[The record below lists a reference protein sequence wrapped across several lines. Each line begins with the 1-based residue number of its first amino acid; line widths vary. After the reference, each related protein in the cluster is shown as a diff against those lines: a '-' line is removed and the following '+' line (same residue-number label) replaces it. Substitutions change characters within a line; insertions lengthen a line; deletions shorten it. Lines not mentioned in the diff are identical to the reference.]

1 MQICSWCLQHNTTTI
16 HKCVWYLCSVMWP
29 DAAKH
34 NLSIEKQKGKSIPEI
49 NFEQCEIQVSLLR
62 ANSSTIP
69 FLFSA
74 PEGQN
79 TLSLGEIF
87 WTSSFTCWGSC
98 KLSIYESPHQKC
110 ISFTQTLES
119 QMYLCAIT
127 VVYIIGMNY
136 EPWSISFATSG
147 TSTVSAGFAAWQSPF
162 VSTHLRSPTFTYLL
176 MNLYS
181 QSVSASSSVAFSPSK
196 SPVKSFSSNDIFA
209 NALLVSLPAKRAY
222 GPPGP

>member
-1 MQICSWCLQHNTTTI
+1 MQICSWCLQHKTTTM
-16 HKCVWYLCSVMWP
+16 HDCVWYLCSVMWP

-49 NFEQCEIQVSLLR
+49 NFKQWTVQQYHFFFLLLKVK
-62 ANSSTIP
+62 I
-69 FLFSA
+69 LFH
-74 PEGQN
+74 
-79 TLSLGEIF
+79 LEIF
-87 WTSSFTCWGSC
+87 WTTSFTCWGSC
-98 KLSIYESPHQKC
+98 KLSIYESPHKKC
-110 ISFTQTLES
+110 IYFTQTLES

-127 VVYIIGMNY
+127 IVYIIGMNY
-136 EPWSISFATSG
+136 EPWSISFAASG
-147 TSTVSAGFAAWQSPF
+147 TLTVSAGFAPWQSPF

-209 NALLVSLPAKRAY
+209 NALLVSLPAKRA
-222 GPPGP
+222 